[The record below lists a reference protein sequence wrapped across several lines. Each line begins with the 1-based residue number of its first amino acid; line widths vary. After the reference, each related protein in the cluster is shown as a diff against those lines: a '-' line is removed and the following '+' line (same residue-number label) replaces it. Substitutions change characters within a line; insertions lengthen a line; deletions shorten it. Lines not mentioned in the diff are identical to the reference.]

1 MDHSS
6 TRLPRS
12 SGIPRLSKLPIPQKQ
27 SISGIDSAK
36 STLTRKAVPQKTSP
50 DVQHNPAFAKTA
62 ERTINQPQQAEPNLL
77 IESSMP
83 VEPLRA
89 ENIDPPYTPR
99 TLPRRPRPSL
109 SDRTIETLSQ
119 IPPSPS
125 PGSRKS
131 SFFTS
136 ESPAVTSSR
145 PGSSLSR
152 SRPGTSSGQYG
163 ALTSG
168 FPTPRPQSPTKRP
181 LVPST
186 GNQILSGTPS
196 KRAVSSY
203 VRSSMP
209 QAPSSGQH
217 YSNAD
222 STPSKSKTSVPTSG
236 TITQKESNGVASRH
250 SMRSVG
256 GSKTLAARP
265 SKQRPSAQDTFTVAP
280 PKIGVV
286 PGFKHVAERRK
297 PPSFSSADHGE
308 DAALISSTPKKSYQT
323 SSKPVQPASS
333 RSETSGAMNS
343 PKSSAAL
350 REQIAKAKAAR
361 RVASQSSDKVFANP
375 KQGTEDFPD
384 FEIGVSNKLVLRKR
398 IASARSDGRLNIAA
412 QGLKEIPKEVMN
424 MYNIDLGNAEDGAWY
439 ESVDLVR
446 LLAADNEFEYLQ
458 DEFFPD
464 DAADAHSMDD
474 DYQGNVFGGLETLD
488 LHGNR
493 LKTLPLGFRRLEHLT
508 VLNLSKNSLSNS
520 CLEVMSQ
527 ISSLRELRLAENA
540 LDGTLDSRLS
550 NLTKLEI
557 LGIQDNTL
565 SALPSNLDGL
575 SNLRVLQ
582 IAGNRLTALPLE
594 SLAHLPLVELDAAR
608 NKLSGSLFPS
618 SIDMMHQLKSLNV
631 ASNALTSLT
640 SSGVIHFPA
649 LQYLNLNENRLAEL
663 PDMSEWTNLLN
674 LAAGG
679 NKLSS
684 FPGGITSLQKL
695 KSADFSMNNI
705 KKMDERFGLMES
717 LTALRVANNPL
728 RERKFLTMETEEMK
742 RELLSR
748 VLPTVPAYANTEDG
762 INRDGTDPATDG
774 NAGANELWPV
784 KPGGTLDRSYS
795 SLEAIEL
802 SKLEPLVQCAEI
814 KSLILHNNL
823 LLRIPHA
830 IVVVAHSLTF
840 LDLSHNKLSNNN
852 YLGNVLSLLN
862 LKVLDLSFNS
872 ITSLNPLL
880 GFLSAPKLTELNVS
894 RNRLTGLPIL
904 RNNFPSL
911 TSLFASDNKI
921 SELQVEAVRGL
932 QVLDV
937 TGNEL
942 GHLEPKLGLLGTEG
956 LRTFLVG
963 GNTFRVP
970 RRDVLD
976 KGTGAVLT
984 YLRGRIP
991 EEELASLE

>member
-1 MDHSS
+1 
-6 TRLPRS
+6 
-12 SGIPRLSKLPIPQKQ
+12 
-27 SISGIDSAK
+27 
-36 STLTRKAVPQKTSP
+36 
-50 DVQHNPAFAKTA
+50 
-62 ERTINQPQQAEPNLL
+62 
-77 IESSMP
+77 
-83 VEPLRA
+83 
-89 ENIDPPYTPR
+89 
-99 TLPRRPRPSL
+99 
-109 SDRTIETLSQ
+109 
-119 IPPSPS
+119 
-125 PGSRKS
+125 
-131 SFFTS
+131 
-136 ESPAVTSSR
+136 
-145 PGSSLSR
+145 
-152 SRPGTSSGQYG
+152 
-163 ALTSG
+163 
-168 FPTPRPQSPTKRP
+168 
-181 LVPST
+181 
-186 GNQILSGTPS
+186 
-196 KRAVSSY
+196 
-203 VRSSMP
+203 MP
-209 QAPSSGQH
+209 QAPSNAQQ
-217 YSNAD
+217 YSKMD
-222 STPSKSKTSVPTSG
+222 STPSKSKSSVPTSA
-236 TITQKESNGVASRH
+236 TITQKESNGVASR
-250 SMRSVG
+250 SGMRPVG
-256 GSKTLAARP
+256 GSRTLAARP
-265 SKQRPSAQDTFTVAP
+265 FKQPTSAQDAFAVAP
-280 PKIGVV
+280 PKIGGVFGV
-286 PGFKHVAERRK
+286 KPVAERRK
-297 PPSFSSADHGE
+297 PPSFSSAYPGE
-308 DAALISSTPKKSYQT
+308 DAALISPTSKKSYQT
-323 SSKPVQPASS
+323 SSKPVEPASS
-333 RSETSGAMNS
+333 RSETSGATNS

-361 RVASQSSDKVFANP
+361 RAASQSSSKGFANP
-375 KQGTEDFPD
+375 KQGTEDFPN

-446 LLAADNEFEYLQ
+446 LIAADNEFEHLH

-474 DYQGNVFGGLETLD
+474 NYQGNIFGGLETLD

-520 CLEVMSQ
+520 CLEVVSQ
-527 ISSLRELRLAENA
+527 VSALRELRLAENA
-540 LDGTLDSRLS
+540 LDGTLNSELS
-550 NLTKLEI
+550 NLIKLEV
-557 LGIQDNTL
+557 LEIQDNTL
-565 SALPSNLDGL
+565 SALPNNLDGL

-582 IAGNRLTALPLE
+582 IAGNRLTSLPWKI
-594 SLAHLPLVELDAAR
+594 LANLPLVELDATR
-608 NKLSGSLFPS
+608 NRLSGSLFPS
-618 SIDMMHQLKSLNV
+618 SIDGMHQLKSLDV

-640 SSGVIHFPA
+640 SSGLVHFPA
-649 LQYLNLNENRLAEL
+649 LQSLNVTENRIAEL
-663 PDMSEWTNLLN
+663 PNMSEWTNLLT

-684 FPGGITSLQKL
+684 FPEGITSLQKL
-695 KSADFSMNNI
+695 KFADFSMNNI
-705 KKMDERFGLMES
+705 KKMDERFGLMEK

-748 VLPTVPAYANTEDG
+748 ILPTSPADVDAEDE
-762 INRDGTDPATDG
+762 INRDGTDPATGG

-784 KPGGTLDRSYS
+784 KPGGTLDRSS
-795 SLEAIEL
+795 TSLDAIEL
-802 SKLEPLVQCAEI
+802 SNLEPLVQSAEI

-823 LLRIPHA
+823 LLGIPHA
-830 IVVVAHSLTF
+830 IVVVAHSLTL

-852 YLGNVLSLLN
+852 YLGNVLSLPN
-862 LKVLDLSFNS
+862 LKVLDLSFNFIS
-872 ITSLNPLL
+872 SFNPLL

-904 RNNFPSL
+904 RNSFPSL

-921 SELQVEAVRGL
+921 SELQVEAVRGI
-932 QVLDV
+932 QVLNV

-970 RRDVLD
+970 RRDVVE
-976 KGTGAVLT
+976 KGTGAVLA

>member
-1 MDHSS
+1 MDQSS
-6 TRLPRS
+6 TRLPRA
-12 SGIPRLSKLPIPQKQ
+12 SGIPRLSKLPVPGEQSQSFAGFDSGKSIP
-27 SISGIDSAK
+27 I
-36 STLTRKAVPQKTSP
+36 RKALPRKITP
-50 DVQHNPAFAKTA
+50 EVQHNPAFAETA
-62 ERTINQPQQAEPNLL
+62 EKTINQRQQAGPRLPAGPS
-77 IESSMP
+77 IP
-83 VEPLRA
+83 VEPSGT
-89 ENIDPPYTPR
+89 ENTDPPYTPR
-99 TLPRRPRPSL
+99 TLPRKPRPSL

-125 PGSRKS
+125 PGRRKS
-131 SFFTS
+131 GFFTS
-136 ESPAVTSSR
+136 ESPVVTSSR

-163 ALTSG
+163 ALTAG

-186 GNQILSGTPS
+186 GNQIPNGTPS

-203 VRSSMP
+203 VQSSMP
-209 QAPSSGQH
+209 QSQSSAQRYG
-217 YSNAD
+217 NAD
-222 STPSKSKTSVPTSG
+222 STPSKSKSFVPTSG
-236 TITQKESNGVASRH
+236 TMTQKEINRVRP
-250 SMRSVG
+250 VG
-256 GSKTLAARP
+256 GSRTLAARP
-265 SKQRPSAQDTFTVAP
+265 FKQRPSAQDAFAGAP
-280 PKIGVV
+280 PKSGGVFGAK
-286 PGFKHVAERRK
+286 PVAEKRK
-297 PPSFSSADHGE
+297 PPSSSSTAPGE
-308 DAALISSTPKKSYQT
+308 GASLISPTSKKSYRT
-323 SSKPVQPASS
+323 PSKPVEPASA
-333 RSETSGAMNS
+333 RSETPGATNS
-343 PKSSAAL
+343 PKSSVAL

-361 RVASQSSDKVFANP
+361 RVASQSSSKGFANP
-375 KQGTEDFPD
+375 EQGTGDFPD
-384 FEIGVSNKLVLRKR
+384 LELGVSNKLVLRKR

-412 QGLKEIPKEVMN
+412 QGLEEIPKEVLN
-424 MYNIDLGNAEDGAWY
+424 MYNIDLGNADDGAWY

-446 LLAADNEFEYLQ
+446 LNAADNEFEHLQ
-458 DEFFPD
+458 NEFFPD
-464 DAADAHSMDD
+464 EAADAHTMDE
-474 DYQGNVFGGLETLD
+474 DYQGNIFGGLETVD

-493 LKTLPLGFRRLEHLT
+493 LKTLPIGFRRLEHLT
-508 VLNLSKNSLSNS
+508 VLNLSKNSLNNS
-520 CLEVMSQ
+520 CIKVISQ
-527 ISSLRELRLAENA
+527 IPALRELRLAENA
-540 LDGTLDSRLS
+540 LDGTLDSHFI
-550 NLTKLEI
+550 NVTKLEV
-557 LGIQDNTL
+557 LDVQDNTL

-575 SNLRVLQ
+575 SNLRILQ
-582 IAGNRLTALPLE
+582 IAGNRLTSLPLE
-594 SLAHLPLVELDAAR
+594 SLANLPLVELDAAR
-608 NKLSGSLFPS
+608 NRLSGSLFPS
-618 SIDMMHQLKSLNV
+618 SIDRIDQLKSLDV

-649 LQYLNLNENRLAEL
+649 LQSLNVAENRLVEL
-663 PDMSEWTNLLN
+663 PNISEWTNLLS

-684 FPGGITSLQKL
+684 FPEGITSLQKL

-742 RELLSR
+742 RELLGR
-748 VLPTVPAYANTEDG
+748 VIPTAPVDADAEGG
-762 INRDGTDPATDG
+762 INGDGTDPATGG
-774 NAGANELWPV
+774 NAGPNGLWPV
-784 KPGGTLDRSYS
+784 KSGGTLDRSS
-795 SLEAIEL
+795 TSLDAIEL
-802 SKLEPLVQCAEI
+802 SDLEPLVRSAEI

-830 IVVVAHSLTF
+830 IVVVAHSLTL

-852 YLGNVLSLLN
+852 YLGNVLSLPN

-872 ITSLNPLL
+872 MTSLNPLL

-894 RNRLTGLPIL
+894 RNRLTGLPVL
-904 RNNFPSL
+904 RNSFPSL

-921 SELQVEAVRGL
+921 SELKVEAVRGL

-942 GHLEPKLGLLGTEG
+942 SHLEPKLGLLGTEG

-970 RRDVLD
+970 RRDVVE

-991 EEELASLE
+991 EEELESLD